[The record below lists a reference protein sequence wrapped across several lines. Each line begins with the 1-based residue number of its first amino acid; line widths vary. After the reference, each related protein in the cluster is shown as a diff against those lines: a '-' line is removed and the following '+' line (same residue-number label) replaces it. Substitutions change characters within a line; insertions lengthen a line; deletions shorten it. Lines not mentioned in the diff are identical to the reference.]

1 MFADLK
7 EYQDLTRIYN
17 ESVNISEEERELQK
31 FIDEEDFTL
40 EELEFCVE
48 NFEEIC
54 ALEFNEDYLVE
65 SNLNEEELHEILG
78 AIGRRLGKFF
88 TKKAAV
94 TIGKGGVGK
103 VAKNVAKVTKG
114 KSVAAIKKAGKVTKQ
129 NISGAS
135 SAIKKGGSTLLT
147 KAGTKVKNVAN
158 KVGKS
163 GLGQR
168 LKGAVK
174 GAVTAVKKNPAK
186 ALIPGAIVGSGI
198 AGFVAGGSGKKGSKS
213 VAAPKQLTDAELD
226 AKIKA
231 GIAASGMGD
240 KGTAITQKGKE
251 QAAYNRGERAARK
264 KLNDPTL
271 NLTKSELEAKAAK
284 EKEKAEADAK
294 SKQKEKPM
302 SKIEFQNRKKFGDEH
317 VDNLKNKNVDF
328 QKMKKGEM
336 TKKEF
341 IDKYPKSQT
350 AKKYYNSPKAYRD
363 YKKSLKK
370 EDYSFAEAYTNMY
383 KQENINEM
391 GAAALIPKDSFK
403 EKKPASP
410 TKPSAPTRKP
420 SKMGAASLVPDS
432 SFSDLSARRR
442 GNARG
447 GALKPGKQVKEETV
461 EEGIGGM
468 IGGALK
474 KIGTKAAKVTKL
486 GQKAAVGLGGIGVGV
501 GGGKLMDDAR
511 KEGKKKPTRPESK
524 GPKYHTGHPIKMID
538 GKPTKMMP
546 NNMPPSYY
554 GGQDKKDAYQ
564 SKLDKL
570 PNPKPKKSMKEE
582 MDYLGYDAYDV
593 VLEYLLQ
600 TEQVSSIE
608 EANYVMTEMEGTT
621 INEILNEMVPI
632 LGGIVKAGKTMGKVM
647 KKVSP
652 KKALAVGGALGGA
665 AAAIGSKIKKGGKA
679 AGKAMKGMGGV
690 GASAGAQAGK
700 AVGKMGGE

>member
-17 ESVNISEEERELQK
+17 ESVNISEEERELEK

-54 ALEFNEDYLVE
+54 SLEFNEDYLVE
-65 SNLNEEELHEILG
+65 SNLNEEDLHEILG
-78 AIGRRLGKFF
+78 GIFRGIGKALGRK
-88 TKKAAV
+88 TAV

-114 KSVAAIKKAGKVTKQ
+114 KSVSAIKKAGKVTKQ
-129 NISGAS
+129 NISG
-135 SAIKKGGSTLLT
+135 IKKGGSTLLT
-147 KAGTKVKNVAN
+147 KAGSKVKNVTT
-158 KVGKS
+158 KIGKTN
-163 GLGQR
+163 LGKK
-168 LKGAVK
+168 LTGAGK
-174 GAVTAVKKNPAK
+174 NIAKTVKKNPAK
-186 ALIPGAIVGSGI
+186 LLVPGAILGSGI
-198 AGFVAGGSGKKGSKS
+198 AGFVAGGAGKKGSKS
-213 VAAPKQLTDAELD
+213 VAAPGTAGTSGAKQLTDAELD

-231 GIAASGMGD
+231 GIAATGMGN

-284 EKEKAEADAK
+284 EKEKAAADAK
-294 SKQKEKPM
+294 SKQKPM
-302 SKIEFQNRKKFGDEH
+302 SKIEFQNRKRFGDEH

-391 GAAALIPKDSFK
+391 GAAALIPKDSFSGGK
-403 EKKPASP
+403 AAPSKKDVP
-410 TKPSAPTRKP
+410 TKPAAGPSRKP
-420 SKMGAASLVPDS
+420 SKMGAASLIPDS
-432 SFSDLSARRR
+432 SFSDTSVRRRSSAR
-442 GNARG
+442 G
-447 GALKPGKQVKEETV
+447 VKEETV
-461 EEGIGGM
+461 EEGIGGL
-468 IGGALK
+468 IKGALK
-474 KIGTKAAKVTKL
+474 KLGSKAA
-486 GQKAAVGLGGIGVGV
+486 QKAAVSAGGIGVGV
-501 GGGKLMDDAR
+501 GGGKLMHDSM
-511 KEGKKKPTRPESK
+511 KEGGKRGKKKPTQPKSK
-524 GPKYHTGHPIKMID
+524 GPVYHTGHPIKIID
-538 GKPTKMMP
+538 GKMTKMPP
-546 NNMPPSYY
+546 NKMPPSYY

-652 KKALAVGGALGGA
+652 KKAIAVGSALGAAGA
-665 AAAIGSKIKKGGKA
+665 GIAKKIKKTGKA
-679 AGKAMKGMGGV
+679 AGEAAKGMGGV
-690 GASAGAQAGK
+690 GASAGAQVGK
-700 AVGKMGGE
+700 AVGKMKGGE

>member
-54 ALEFNEDYLVE
+54 SLEFNEDYLVE
-65 SNLNEEELHEILG
+65 SNLNEEDLHEILG
-78 AIGRRLGKFF
+78 GIFRGIGKALGR
-88 TKKAAV
+88 KAAV
-94 TIGKGGVGK
+94 TIGKGGAGK
-103 VAKNVAKVTKG
+103 LAKTAAKVTKG
-114 KSVAAIKKAGKVTKQ
+114 KSVAAIKKAGKTTLKKV
-129 NISGAS
+129 SG
-135 SAIKKGGSTLLT
+135 IKKGGSTLLT
-147 KAGTKVKNVAN
+147 KAGGKVKNVTT
-158 KVGKS
+158 KIGKTN
-163 GLGQR
+163 LGKK
-168 LKGAVK
+168 LTGAGQNIVK
-174 GAVTAVKKNPAK
+174 TVKKNPSK
-186 ALIPGAIVGSGI
+186 LLVPGAILGSGI
-198 AGFVAGGSGKKGSKS
+198 AGFIAGGSGKKGSKG
-213 VAAPKQLTDAELD
+213 VAAPGTAGTSGAKQLTDAELD

-231 GIAASGMGD
+231 GIAATGMGN
-240 KGTAITQKGKE
+240 KGTAITQKGRE
-251 QAAYNRGERAARK
+251 QAAYNKGERAARK

-271 NLTKSELEAKAAK
+271 NLTKSELEAKKK
-284 EKEKAEADAK
+284 ETPTAETK
-294 SKQKEKPM
+294 PKEKPM
-302 SKIEFQNRKKFGDEH
+302 SKIEFQNRKRFGDEH
-317 VDNLKNKNVDF
+317 VDKLKAKNVDF
-328 QKMKKGEM
+328 KKMRKGEM
-336 TKKEF
+336 SKKDF
-341 IDKYPKSQT
+341 IEKYPKSQT
-350 AKKYYNSPKAYRD
+350 AKKYNNSDKAYRD

-391 GAAALIPKDSFK
+391 GAAALIPKDSFS
-403 EKKPASP
+403 E
-410 TKPSAPTRKP
+410 KPSAKKKVPPKPTAP
-420 SKMGAASLVPDS
+420 SKMGAASLIPDS
-432 SFSDLSARRR
+432 SFSDTSARRR
-442 GNARG
+442 SSARG
-447 GALKPGKQVKEETV
+447 GSQVKEGTV

-474 KIGTKAAKVTKL
+474 KLGTKAAKVTKL

-524 GPKYHTGHPIKMID
+524 GPSYHTGHPVKMID

-647 KKVSP
+647 SKVKDKVGKKGAIAAGS
-652 KKALAVGGALGGA
+652 ALGGA

-679 AGKAMKGMGGV
+679 AGKAAKGMGGV

-700 AVGKMGGE
+700 AVGKMMGVE

>member
-17 ESVNISEEERELQK
+17 ESVNISEEERQLQR
-31 FIDEEDFTL
+31 FIEEEDFTL

-54 ALEFNEDYLVE
+54 TLEFNEDYLVE

-129 NISGAS
+129 NISG
-135 SAIKKGGSTLLT
+135 IKKGGSTLLT
-147 KAGTKVKNVAN
+147 KAGSKVKNVTT
-158 KVGKS
+158 KIGKTN
-163 GLGQR
+163 LGKK
-168 LKGAVK
+168 LTGAGK
-174 GAVTAVKKNPAK
+174 NIAKTVKKNPAK
-186 ALIPGAIVGSGI
+186 LLVPGAILGSGI
-198 AGFVAGGSGKKGSKS
+198 AGFVAGGAGKKGSKS
-213 VAAPKQLTDAELD
+213 VAAPGTAGTSGAKQLTDAELD
-226 AKIKA
+226 KKIKA
-231 GIAASGMGD
+231 GIAATGMGN
-240 KGTAITQKGKE
+240 KGTAITQKGRE

-284 EKEKAEADAK
+284 EKEKAEAEAK

-302 SKIEFQNRKKFGDEH
+302 SKIEFQNRKRFGDEH
-317 VDNLKNKNVDF
+317 VENLKNKNVDF

-410 TKPSAPTRKP
+410 TKPSAPT
-420 SKMGAASLVPDS
+420 AAAIDKS
-432 SFSDLSARRR
+432 S
-442 GNARG
+442 
-447 GALKPGKQVKEETV
+447 
-461 EEGIGGM
+461 
-468 IGGALK
+468 
-474 KIGTKAAKVTKL
+474 
-486 GQKAAVGLGGIGVGV
+486 
-501 GGGKLMDDAR
+501 
-511 KEGKKKPTRPESK
+511 
-524 GPKYHTGHPIKMID
+524 
-538 GKPTKMMP
+538 
-546 NNMPPSYY
+546 
-554 GGQDKKDAYQ
+554 
-564 SKLDKL
+564 
-570 PNPKPKKSMKEE
+570 
-582 MDYLGYDAYDV
+582 AYDPTPCV
-593 VLEYLLQ
+593 VLE
-600 TEQVSSIE
+600 S
-608 EANYVMTEMEGTT
+608 
-621 INEILNEMVPI
+621 
-632 LGGIVKAGKTMGKVM
+632 
-647 KKVSP
+647 
-652 KKALAVGGALGGA
+652 
-665 AAAIGSKIKKGGKA
+665 
-679 AGKAMKGMGGV
+679 
-690 GASAGAQAGK
+690 
-700 AVGKMGGE
+700 

>member
-54 ALEFNEDYLVE
+54 SLEFNEDYLVE
-65 SNLNEEELHEILG
+65 SNLNEEDLHEILG
-78 AIGRRLGKFF
+78 GIFRGIGKALGR
-88 TKKAAV
+88 KAVV
-94 TIGKGGVGK
+94 TMGKGGAGK
-103 VAKNVAKVTKG
+103 IAKTAAKVTKG
-114 KSVAAIKKAGKVTKQ
+114 KGAKVLSKGAELKKRMAAAYDK
-129 NISGAS
+129 NILG
-135 SAIKKGGSTLLT
+135 KGGSNLLT
-147 KAGTKVKNVAN
+147 KAGTKVKNVTT
-158 KVGKS
+158 KIGKTN
-163 GLGQR
+163 LGKK
-168 LKGAVK
+168 LTGAGK
-174 GAVTAVKKNPAK
+174 NIAKTVKKNPAK
-186 ALIPGAIVGSGI
+186 LLVPGAIVGSGVAGFI
-198 AGFVAGGSGKKGSKS
+198 AGGAGKKGSKG
-213 VAAPKQLTDAELD
+213 VAAPTNKLSDAELD

-231 GIAASGMGD
+231 GIAATGMGD
-240 KGTAITQKGKE
+240 KGTAITQKGRE

-284 EKEKAEADAK
+284 EKEKAAADAK

-302 SKIEFQNRKKFGDEH
+302 SKIEFQNRKRFGDEH

-370 EDYSFAEAYTNMY
+370 EDYSFAQAYTNMY

-391 GAAALIPKDSFK
+391 GAAALIPKDSFSGGK
-403 EKKPASP
+403 AAPSKKDAP
-410 TKPSAPTRKP
+410 TKPAAGPSRKP
-420 SKMGAASLVPDS
+420 SKMGAASLIPDS
-432 SFSDLSARRR
+432 SFSDTSVRRR
-442 GNARG
+442 SSARG
-447 GALKPGKQVKEETV
+447 GAQVKEETV
-461 EEGIGGM
+461 EEGIGG
-468 IGGALK
+468 IVGGALK
-474 KIGTKAAKVTKL
+474 KLGTKAAKVTKL
-486 GQKAAVGLGGIGVGV
+486 GQKAAVGFGGIGVGV
-501 GGGKLMDDAR
+501 GGGKMLDDAR
-511 KEGKKKPTRPESK
+511 KEGKKGKKKPA
-524 GPKYHTGHPIKMID
+524 GPKPDYSKPLEYGVGP
-538 GKPTKMMP
+538 GKALIHYAPT
-546 NNMPPSYY
+546 
-554 GGQDKKDAYQ
+554 
-564 SKLDKL
+564 
-570 PNPKPKKSMKEE
+570 KPKKSMKEE

-647 KKVSP
+647 SKVSP
-652 KKALAVGGALGGA
+652 KKAAAVGAGVGAAGAAIGKKIKQSGKKAGEAMKGAAKAGSGLAGAVGGQ
-665 AAAIGSKIKKGGKA
+665 
-679 AGKAMKGMGGV
+679 
-690 GASAGAQAGK
+690 ASR
-700 AVGKMGGE
+700 KMRGE

>member
-54 ALEFNEDYLVE
+54 SLEFNEDYLVE
-65 SNLNEEELHEILG
+65 SNLNEEDLHEILG
-78 AIGRRLGKFF
+78 GIFRGIGKALGR
-88 TKKAAV
+88 KAVV
-94 TIGKGGVGK
+94 TMGKGGAGK
-103 VAKNVAKVTKG
+103 IAKTAAKVTKG
-114 KSVAAIKKAGKVTKQ
+114 KGAKVLSKGAELKKRMAAAYDK
-129 NISGAS
+129 NILG
-135 SAIKKGGSTLLT
+135 KGGSNLLT
-147 KAGTKVKNVAN
+147 KAGTKVKNVTT
-158 KVGKS
+158 KIGKTN
-163 GLGQR
+163 LGKK
-168 LKGAVK
+168 LTGAGK
-174 GAVTAVKKNPAK
+174 NIAKTVKKNPAK
-186 ALIPGAIVGSGI
+186 LLVPGAIVGSGI
-198 AGFVAGGSGKKGSKS
+198 AGFVAGGAGKKGSKS
-213 VAAPKQLTDAELD
+213 VAAPGTAGASGAKQLTDAELD

-231 GIAASGMGD
+231 GIAATGMGD
-240 KGTAITQKGKE
+240 KGTAITQKGRE

-284 EKEKAEADAK
+284 EKEKAAADAK

-302 SKIEFQNRKKFGDEH
+302 SKIEFQNRKRFGDEH

-370 EDYSFAEAYTNMY
+370 EDYSFAQAYTNMY

-391 GAAALIPKDSFK
+391 GAAALIPKDSFSGGK
-403 EKKPASP
+403 AAPSKKDAP
-410 TKPSAPTRKP
+410 TKPAAGPSRKP
-420 SKMGAASLVPDS
+420 SKMGAAGLIPSS
-432 SFSDLSARRR
+432 SFSDSKAAPDVRRRSSAR
-442 GNARG
+442 G
-447 GALKPGKQVKEETV
+447 VKEETV
-461 EEGIGGM
+461 EEGIGGL
-468 IGGALK
+468 IKGGL
-474 KIGTKAAKVTKL
+474 KAASKVTKL
-486 GQKAAVGLGGIGVGV
+486 GQKAAVGIGGLGVGV
-501 GGGKLMDDAR
+501 GGGKMLDDAR
-511 KEGKKKPTRPESK
+511 KEGKKGKKKPA
-524 GPKYHTGHPIKMID
+524 GPKPDYSKPLEYGVGP
-538 GKPTKMMP
+538 GKALIHYAPT
-546 NNMPPSYY
+546 
-554 GGQDKKDAYQ
+554 
-564 SKLDKL
+564 
-570 PNPKPKKSMKEE
+570 KPKKSMKEE

-647 KKVSP
+647 SKVSP
-652 KKALAVGGALGGA
+652 KKAAAVGAGVGAAGAAIGKKIKQSGKKAGEAMKGAAKAGSGVAGAVGGQ
-665 AAAIGSKIKKGGKA
+665 
-679 AGKAMKGMGGV
+679 
-690 GASAGAQAGK
+690 ASR
-700 AVGKMGGE
+700 KMRGE

>member
-54 ALEFNEDYLVE
+54 SLEFNEDYLVE
-65 SNLNEEELHEILG
+65 SNLNEEDLHEILG
-78 AIGRRLGKFF
+78 GIFRGIGKAFGR
-88 TKKAAV
+88 KAAV
-94 TIGKGGVGK
+94 TIGKGGAGK
-103 VAKNVAKVTKG
+103 IAKTAAKVTKG
-114 KSVAAIKKAGKVTKQ
+114 KGAKVLSKGAELKKRMAAAYDK
-129 NISGAS
+129 NILG
-135 SAIKKGGSTLLT
+135 KGGSNLLT

-163 GLGQR
+163 GLGQK

-174 GAVTAVKKNPAK
+174 GAASAIKKNPAK
-186 ALIPGAIVGSGI
+186 LLVPGAIVGSGI

-213 VAAPKQLTDAELD
+213 VAAPTNKLSDAELD

-240 KGTAITQKGKE
+240 KGTAITQKGRE
-251 QAAYNRGERAARK
+251 QAAYNKGERAARK

-284 EKEKAEADAK
+284 EKEKAAADAK
-294 SKQKEKPM
+294 SKQKPM
-302 SKIEFQNRKKFGDEH
+302 SKIEFQNRKRFGDEH

-383 KQENINEM
+383 KQETINEM
-391 GAAALIPKDSFK
+391 GAAALIPKDSFSGGK
-403 EKKPASP
+403 AAPSKKDAP
-410 TKPSAPTRKP
+410 TKPAAGPSRKP
-420 SKMGAASLVPDS
+420 SKMGAAGLIPKD
-432 SFSDLSARRR
+432 SFSGGKAAPDVRRRSSAR
-442 GNARG
+442 G
-447 GALKPGKQVKEETV
+447 VKEETV

-468 IGGALK
+468 VGGALK
-474 KIGTKAAKVTKL
+474 KLGTKAAKVTKL
-486 GQKAAVGLGGIGVGV
+486 GQKAAVGIGGLGVGV
-501 GGGKLMDDAR
+501 GGGKMLDDAR
-511 KEGKKKPTRPESK
+511 KEGKKKPR
-524 GPKYHTGHPIKMID
+524 
-538 GKPTKMMP
+538 
-546 NNMPPSYY
+546 
-554 GGQDKKDAYQ
+554 Q
-564 SKLDKL
+564 SKPDYSKPLEYGVGPGKAL
-570 PNPKPKKSMKEE
+570 IHYAPTKPKKSMKEE

-647 KKVSP
+647 RKVSP
-652 KKALAVGGALGGA
+652 KKALAVGSALGA
-665 AAAIGSKIKKGGKA
+665 AGAAIGSKVKKSGKA
-679 AGKAMKGMGGV
+679 AGKAIKGMGGL

-700 AVGKMGGE
+700 AVGKMKGDE

>member
-17 ESVNISEEERELQK
+17 ESVNISEEERQLQR
-31 FIDEEDFTL
+31 FIEEEDFTL

-65 SNLNEEELHEILG
+65 SNLNEEDLHEILG
-78 AIGRRLGKFF
+78 GIFRGIGKALGR
-88 TKKAAV
+88 KAAV

-129 NISGAS
+129 NITGAS

-147 KAGTKVKNVAN
+147 KAGTKVKNIAN

-168 LKGAVK
+168 LKGAGK
-174 GAVTAVKKNPAK
+174 NIIDTVKKNPAK
-186 ALIPGAIVGSGI
+186 ALIPAAIVGSGV
-198 AGFVAGGSGKKGSKS
+198 AGFVAGGKGKKEGSKS
-213 VAAPKQLTDAELD
+213 VAAPTNKLSDAELD

-240 KGTAITQKGKE
+240 KGTAITQKGRE
-251 QAAYNRGERAARK
+251 QAAYNKGERAARK

-284 EKEKAEADAK
+284 EKEKAEAEAK

-302 SKIEFQNRKKFGDEH
+302 SKIEFQNRKRFGDEH
-317 VDNLKNKNVDF
+317 VENLKNKNVDF

-420 SKMGAASLVPDS
+420 SKMGAASLIPDS
-432 SFSDLSARRR
+432 SFSDTSVRRRSSAR
-442 GNARG
+442 G
-447 GALKPGKQVKEETV
+447 VKEETV
-461 EEGIGGM
+461 EEGIGGL
-468 IGGALK
+468 IKGGL
-474 KIGTKAAKVTKL
+474 KAASKVTKL

-501 GGGKLMDDAR
+501 GGGKMLDDAR
-511 KEGKKKPTRPESK
+511 KEGKKGKKKPTRPNTK
-524 GPKYHTGHPIKMID
+524 GPGYHTGHPIKMID
-538 GKPTKMMP
+538 GKPTKMPP
-546 NNMPPSYY
+546 NMMPPSYY

-564 SKLDKL
+564 NKLDKL
-570 PNPKPKKSMKEE
+570 PNPKPKRSMKEE

-632 LGGIVKAGKTMGKVM
+632 LGGIVKAGKIMGKAMSKVKDKVG
-647 KKVSP
+647 KKGAIAAGS
-652 KKALAVGGALGGA
+652 ALGGA
-665 AAAIGSKIKKGGKA
+665 AAAIGSKIKKSGKA
-679 AGKAMKGMGGV
+679 AGKAAKGMGGV
-690 GASAGAQAGK
+690 GASAGAQAAK
-700 AVGKMGGE
+700 AVGKMGDE

>member
-48 NFEEIC
+48 NFQEIC
-54 ALEFNEDYLVE
+54 SLEFNEDYLVE

-88 TKKAAV
+88 GKKAVV
-94 TIGKGGVGK
+94 TMGKGGAGK
-103 VAKNVAKVTKG
+103 IAKTAAKVTKG
-114 KSVAAIKKAGKVTKQ
+114 KGAKVLSKGAELKKRMATAYDK
-129 NISGAS
+129 NILG
-135 SAIKKGGSTLLT
+135 KGGSNLLT
-147 KAGTKVKNVAN
+147 KAGTKVKNVAT

-163 GLGQR
+163 GLGQK

-174 GAVTAVKKNPAK
+174 GAASAIKKNPAK
-186 ALIPGAIVGSGI
+186 LLVPGAIVGSGV
-198 AGFVAGGSGKKGSKS
+198 AGFIAGGSGKKGSKS
-213 VAAPKQLTDAELD
+213 VAAPTNQLSDAELD

-240 KGTAITQKGKE
+240 KGTAITQKGRE
-251 QAAYNRGERAARK
+251 QAAYNKGERAARK
-264 KLNDPTL
+264 NLNDPTL

-284 EKEKAEADAK
+284 EKEKAEAEAK

-302 SKIEFQNRKKFGDEH
+302 SKIEFQNRKRFGDEH

-370 EDYSFAEAYTNMY
+370 EDYSFAQAYTNMY

-391 GAAALIPKDSFK
+391 GAAALIPKDSFSGGK
-403 EKKPASP
+403 AAPSKKDAP
-410 TKPSAPTRKP
+410 TKPAAGPSRKP
-420 SKMGAASLVPDS
+420 SKMGAASLIPDS
-432 SFSDLSARRR
+432 SFSDTSARRR
-442 GNARG
+442 SSARG
-447 GALKPGKQVKEETV
+447 GAQVKEETV

-474 KIGTKAAKVTKL
+474 KLGSKAA
-486 GQKAAVGLGGIGVGV
+486 QKAAVSAGGIGVGV
-501 GGGKLMDDAR
+501 GGGKLMHD
-511 KEGKKKPTRPESK
+511 S
-524 GPKYHTGHPIKMID
+524 IKSGM
-538 GKPTKMMP
+538 KAK
-546 NNMPPSYY
+546 
-554 GGQDKKDAYQ
+554 
-564 SKLDKL
+564 
-570 PNPKPKKSMKEE
+570 KKSMKEE

-679 AGKAMKGMGGV
+679 AGKAVKGMGGV
-690 GASAGAQAGK
+690 GASAGAQVGK
-700 AVGKMGGE
+700 AVGKMKGGE

>member
-17 ESVNISEEERELQK
+17 ESVNISEEERELEK

-54 ALEFNEDYLVE
+54 SLEFNEDYLVE
-65 SNLNEEELHEILG
+65 SNLNEEDLHEILG
-78 AIGRRLGKFF
+78 GIFRGIGKALGRK
-88 TKKAAV
+88 TAV

-114 KSVAAIKKAGKVTKQ
+114 KSVSAIKKAGKVTKQ
-129 NISGAS
+129 NISG
-135 SAIKKGGSTLLT
+135 IKKGGSTLLT
-147 KAGTKVKNVAN
+147 KAGSKVKNVTT
-158 KVGKS
+158 KIGKTN
-163 GLGQR
+163 LGKK
-168 LKGAVK
+168 LTGAGK
-174 GAVTAVKKNPAK
+174 NIAKTVKKNPAK
-186 ALIPGAIVGSGI
+186 LLVPGAILGSGI
-198 AGFVAGGSGKKGSKS
+198 AGFVAGGAGKKGSKS
-213 VAAPKQLTDAELD
+213 VAAPGTAGTSGAKQLTDAELD

-231 GIAASGMGD
+231 GIAATGMGN

-284 EKEKAEADAK
+284 EKEKAAADAK
-294 SKQKEKPM
+294 SKQKPM
-302 SKIEFQNRKKFGDEH
+302 SKIEFQNRKRFGDEH

-370 EDYSFAEAYTNMY
+370 EDYSFAEAYSNMY
-383 KQENINEM
+383 STPEQETINEGLGSLI
-391 GAAALIPKDSFK
+391 GA
-403 EKKPASP
+403 
-410 TKPSAPTRKP
+410 
-420 SKMGAASLVPDS
+420 G
-432 SFSDLSARRR
+432 
-442 GNARG
+442 
-447 GALKPGKQVKEETV
+447 
-461 EEGIGGM
+461 
-468 IGGALK
+468 LK
-474 KIGTKAAKVTKL
+474 KLGSKAA
-486 GQKAAVGLGGIGVGV
+486 QKAAVSAGGIGVGV
-501 GGGKLMDDAR
+501 GGGKLMHDSLKDGM
-511 KEGKKKPTRPESK
+511 KGKKKPTQPKSK
-524 GPKYHTGHPIKMID
+524 GPVFHTGHPIKIID
-538 GKPTKMMP
+538 GKMTKMPP
-546 NNMPPSYY
+546 NKMPPSYY

-652 KKALAVGGALGGA
+652 KKAIAVGSALGAAGA
-665 AAAIGSKIKKGGKA
+665 GIAKKIKKTGKA
-679 AGKAMKGMGGV
+679 AGEAAKGMGGV
-690 GASAGAQAGK
+690 GASAAAQAGK
-700 AVGKMGGE
+700 AVGKMKGGE

>member
-17 ESVNISEEERELQK
+17 ESVNISEEERELEK

-54 ALEFNEDYLVE
+54 SLEFNEDYLVE
-65 SNLNEEELHEILG
+65 SNLNEEDLHEILG
-78 AIGRRLGKFF
+78 GIFRGIGKALGRK
-88 TKKAAV
+88 TAV

-114 KSVAAIKKAGKVTKQ
+114 KSVSAIKKAGKVTKQ
-129 NISGAS
+129 NISG
-135 SAIKKGGSTLLT
+135 IKKGGSTLLT
-147 KAGTKVKNVAN
+147 KAGSKVKNVTT
-158 KVGKS
+158 KIGKTN
-163 GLGQR
+163 LGKK
-168 LKGAVK
+168 LTGAGK
-174 GAVTAVKKNPAK
+174 NIAKTVKKNPAK
-186 ALIPGAIVGSGI
+186 LLVPGAILGSGI
-198 AGFVAGGSGKKGSKS
+198 AGFVAGGAGKKGSKS
-213 VAAPKQLTDAELD
+213 VAAPGTAGTSGAKQLTDAELD

-231 GIAASGMGD
+231 GIAATGMGN

-284 EKEKAEADAK
+284 EKEKAAADAK
-294 SKQKEKPM
+294 SKQKPM
-302 SKIEFQNRKKFGDEH
+302 SKIEFQNRKRFGDKH

-370 EDYSFAEAYTNMY
+370 EDYSFAEAYSNMY
-383 KQENINEM
+383 SAPEQETINEGLGSLI
-391 GAAALIPKDSFK
+391 GA
-403 EKKPASP
+403 
-410 TKPSAPTRKP
+410 
-420 SKMGAASLVPDS
+420 G
-432 SFSDLSARRR
+432 
-442 GNARG
+442 
-447 GALKPGKQVKEETV
+447 
-461 EEGIGGM
+461 
-468 IGGALK
+468 LK
-474 KIGTKAAKVTKL
+474 KLGSKAA
-486 GQKAAVGLGGIGVGV
+486 QKAAVSAGGIGVGV
-501 GGGKLMDDAR
+501 GGGKLMHDSM
-511 KEGKKKPTRPESK
+511 KEGGKKGKKKPTQPKSK
-524 GPKYHTGHPIKMID
+524 GPGYHTGHPIKIID
-538 GKPTKMMP
+538 GKMIKMPP
-546 NNMPPSYY
+546 NKMPPSYY

-652 KKALAVGGALGGA
+652 KKAIAVGSALGAAGA
-665 AAAIGSKIKKGGKA
+665 GIAKKIKKTGKA
-679 AGKAMKGMGGV
+679 AGEAAKGMGGV
-690 GASAGAQAGK
+690 GASAGAQVGK
-700 AVGKMGGE
+700 AVGKMKGGE